1 MYYKQTIVAIAAI
14 VGGLYLLQIKH
25 EQRTLKNDRDA
36 RRSVTTSNAPTVVP
50 SKEEVEKFVRTM
62 KGLKSI
68 EQYRPKN
75 LPEHLKDEPWL
86 GVEFYDTD
94 GSVVRLHPEDFAP
107 PTEMISY
114 GTEQSP
120 VE

>member
-1 MYYKQTIVAIAAI
+1 MILKYYAHTTVAVAALI
-14 VGGLYLLQIKH
+14 GGLYLLKIKH
-25 EQRTLKNDRDA
+25 EQRLDRDA
-36 RRSVTTSNAPTVVP
+36 RRSVTTSNHISP
-50 SKEEVEKFVRTM
+50 SDEDVEKFVRTM

-94 GSVVRLHPEDFAP
+94 GSVVRLRPEDFAP